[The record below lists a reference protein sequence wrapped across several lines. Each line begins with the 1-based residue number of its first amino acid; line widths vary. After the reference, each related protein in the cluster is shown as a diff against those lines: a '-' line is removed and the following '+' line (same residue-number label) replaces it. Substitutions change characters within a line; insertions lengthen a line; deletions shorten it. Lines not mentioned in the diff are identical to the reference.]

1 MGFKQ
6 VCGSLPETL
15 SAKDLP
21 ERKKAGEIFLAGRVL
36 DGCIVTGQT
45 GY

>member
-21 ERKKAGEIFLAGRVL
+21 ERKKAGEYSSPAE
-36 DGCIVTGQT
+36 C
-45 GY
+45 